1 MNQETIVIV
10 DNTVDLKREI
20 VFETLKKHLK
30 AAPDIRVK
38 LGQLADPIYGGLLK
52 ITATQAARQCE
63 VISVYEYRNEYYVIT
78 GHILVENFLANAE
91 RRLADGHE
99 KLTDDQIK
107 QLTLKAKLIVKHT
120 LKRAEPSQIT
130 PGALAAATRPI
141 TYHEQNYNDAGSAT
155 RVLRNNGNMAEVLS
169 GLQASTGDKRS
180 RQSY

>member
-1 MNQETIVIV
+1 MNQETIVLQ
-10 DNTVDLKREI
+10 DNTANLKREI
-20 VFETLKKHLK
+20 VFETLRKHLK
-30 AAPDIRVK
+30 SSPDIRVK
-38 LGQLADPIYGGLLK
+38 LGQLVDPIHGGPLK
-52 ITATQAARQCE
+52 VTAPRSARQCE
-63 VISVYEYRNEYYVIT
+63 IISVYEYKNEYYVIT
-78 GHILVENFLANAE
+78 GHVLVVNFLANAE

-107 QLTLKAKLIVKHT
+107 QLTLKAKLVVKHT
-120 LKRAEPSQIT
+120 LKRAEPAQIT